1 MRSTDRFT
9 ITPDKALNDAGP
21 PVRASA
27 CSTINTRDRAHLLPC
42 EVLAE
47 VGCHV
52 LDCLDLRPALG
63 GVRAGVRGDLLGGGV
78 VTAGICFWRESH
90 WDRAE

>member
-1 MRSTDRFT
+1 VRSTDRFT

-63 GVRAGVRGDLLGGGV
+63 GDAGGCQGGDLLGGGV
-78 VTAGICFWRESH
+78 AAARNLLLAGGS
-90 WDRAE
+90 